1 VGILKNILVGRENG
15 TRSAVRRRI
24 FGEGKSAGASPES
37 MPSAAG
43 DDADG
48 AVIVS
53 GGRTLAVP
61 KHITPPEGFE
71 VVLHKDALEPGEIAE
86 IIVDGTAIAIC
97 NVSGEYHA
105 VSNACPHAGSALG
118 KGDISGKNLRC
129 PDHGW
134 RFDVTDGSC
143 LTLPGVQ
150 VPIYAVHI
158 EHEAVCVKL

>member
-1 VGILKNILVGRENG
+1 MWFVE
-15 TRSAVRRRI
+15 SPRRNDRCL
-24 FGEGKSAGASPES
+24 EAGF
-37 MPSAAG
+37 AALPQ
-43 DDADG
+43 
-48 AVIVS
+48 VVS
-53 GGRTLAVP
+53 TAGGN
-61 KHITPPEGFE
+61 
-71 VVLHKDALEPGEIAE
+71 AE

-129 PDHGW
+129 PDHDW

-143 LTLPGVQ
+143 LTLPGVKL
-150 VPIYAVHI
+150 PIYAVHI